1 MFLKKKKFNN
11 SVRNLEDDFKLMGDL
26 RDSGSGDI
34 THILGD

>member
-26 RDSGSGDI
+26 RDIGSGDI
-34 THILGD
+34 TNKL